1 MSFCLLKSRNVMS
14 WLEAK
19 DNEWFEYFIY
29 SGSVTLCL
37 MFTYC
42 SFLLNSVFI
51 RHVYLGFLLSILGSD
66 DGKQKHWCC
75 STRDSGGRDG
85 QTKAGDPAVQRLY
98 SNTAAAPAGT
108 GELALRLCGFKS
120 WNLHTQRESVFNI
133 YRCWVKGKY
142 IYQKQDQR
150 CLLLLTLLWNEH
162 LTYCCLCFGW
172 NSFCFINNQ

>member
-1 MSFCLLKSRNVMS
+1 MFFCLFKSRNVMS

-66 DGKQKHWCC
+66 GGKQKHWCC

-120 WNLHTQRESVFNI
+120 WNLHTHREKVSLIFIGVEWKENTFTKNRI
-133 YRCWVKGKY
+133 RDVCYFSRYSGMNTW
-142 IYQKQDQR
+142 
-150 CLLLLTLLWNEH
+150 LTVVCVLVETHFVL
-162 LTYCCLCFGW
+162 
-172 NSFCFINNQ
+172 

>member
-1 MSFCLLKSRNVMS
+1 MFFCLWKSRNVMS

-66 DGKQKHWCC
+66 GGKQKHWCC

-133 YRCWVKGKY
+133 YRCWVKGNIHLPKTGSEMSATSHVTLEWTP
-142 IYQKQDQR
+142 D
-150 CLLLLTLLWNEH
+150 LLLFVFWLKLILF
-162 LTYCCLCFGW
+162 YK
-172 NSFCFINNQ
+172 